1 MVLASDYDGTL
12 AFQGKVDSHT
22 LAALDRLLGSGRKL
36 ILVTGRELND
46 LKSVFPEGCASNWSS
61 LRTAVC
67 FTTPR
72 RGRSARLWILRIQQL
87 GLELQLSF
95 NKGAV
100 MVLPS
105 GVNQQTGLGAA
116 LKVRVHS
123 EQGEITL

>member
-1 MVLASDYDGTL
+1 M
-12 AFQGKVDSHT
+12 
-22 LAALDRLLGSGRKL
+22 
-36 ILVTGRELND
+36 
-46 LKSVFPEGCASNWSS
+46 
-61 LRTAVC
+61 
-67 FTTPR
+67 
-72 RGRSARLWILRIQQL
+72 WILRIQQL